1 MDAGNKD
8 GAHSPRKSKHENLF
22 RLMRLLRETQCEEE
36 VVKPVLDEL
45 EVMRLCRSL
54 GMMSSVNPKD
64 FDFDMLQAGEFDED
78 FIPFLR
84 NDLFGGVN
92 PGSVKLKGVFGKQ
105 DQVSAT
111 LVAMNACSAEAIAAL
126 AKSAEG
132 IYCVK
137 KIEGGGNEAGED
149 VAGLVVFSW
158 IQDELFGPEAVRDSP
173 AFVLRFL
180 TVLTPDIVCCTSE
193 SDLVQLKTA
202 MFEYERQQDEKL
214 SVYSVF
220 FRVEKQNDTKDKT
233 ECVRGSSVDVGDLLE
248 GSSSVCMLKGSY
260 PAIAVTRTMGSTVRS
275 DPFRRS
281 FASNAQASFA
291 AWLKAESQQ
300 YRIDLSGTIGRSPKL
315 CEGILREFG
324 MWPEEKM
331 KNAHSLHKKQQQE
344 KHATTLQRIEGEIA
358 QQRVLVDG
366 ASNALFELHTDTLPA
381 NAQALERYYTFLG
394 WVRSTKRSRKLDHKS
409 QLALDIPDRLQDI
422 QASLL
427 ELYTQNERVDLGKL
441 VDMCAASSKEAIA
454 QAVAKIRGSS
464 HAGEKGEMRSSF
476 SKIVAEPLSK
486 LRSKWYMA
494 VESSLAVAKASCHET
509 LKWEKRRS
517 NSDLDKTSR
526 LIVQNQF
533 DKLRKDLLSKNALLL
548 KLSATARK
556 GLISCEGT
564 REVLA
569 PATMFHEI
577 AKLKTNAKADN
588 DRVEV
593 EVLGQHLL
601 SPNEKHIAMFT
612 VKVRSA
618 VQIVIGGERMCVKLV
633 QFPRDGDGDVRRSS
647 LAKETVVHTLGKHAS
662 MCDYDARNRLL
673 VFLSEDSVGIYKFD
687 DAFKSLDRVKVVEL
701 GMCSTLT
708 AMPFADIFFLDN
720 SLYVTDSS
728 GLSQSIDIQ
737 SDQTSAVIE
746 AYKCRSSETNASRS
760 RLMGFAD
767 NLAVGV
773 VSVRPMGDGAFVGD
787 LSVISRDDSRQ
798 LPILPLA
805 KNFLSEQVSVQCI
818 DDTVFVLDP
827 VARQISAF
835 SILVSVRSGS
845 FRVRQDED
853 TKTSGAEEKNSVC
866 LRKQHWLYTFYHV
879 FEKFPV
885 IGLLDDGATTPVDI
899 PITCLIGA
907 DAGTAREDCHD
918 FFSLL
923 MCDLMALNKDLS
935 GLDLTKNLS
944 VQRACLCGTRTVK
957 PLNAFLQALITFLPI
972 QICRAEANALTVL
985 VDGLD
990 QPQDSVEMEL
1000 KTWRAPDIAESIR
1013 FGLLS
1018 PVLRA
1023 WEGRCVVITSM
1034 GKQSTGKSYFLNHFT
1049 GSSFAIA
1056 GNRCTIGAWM
1066 TLRIMQNVMFVV
1078 LDFEG
1083 LGSFERTDQEDVF
1096 LALLNASVS
1105 MFTVFRMDMRLDKEF
1120 DGLFTMF
1127 QKGVGL
1133 LKDDERLFQGMLYMS
1148 VKDINPDDGRGVIS
1162 EFHHK
1167 IKKLLTSNPDQNF
1180 VTEMYSG
1187 QVAVNCS
1194 PPFRS
1199 TGYHDS
1205 LLQARNL
1212 VEGLRNDPKRPKQ
1225 GFKNGHSFHDTI
1237 RLVLAKISI
1246 LDWTGVNEAS
1256 QELEM
1261 NDLLR
1266 KLPGVIRTGC
1276 LIPVDF
1282 HSKDASPPQYLKQSV
1297 LSQET
1302 DAALLLFEEI
1312 GRDHEDLVE
1321 SWSSLNRQISLDGIR
1336 DESID
1341 FGPSVCTDD
1350 DVDDAAV
1357 QLTLVALFQRY
1368 LEMIE
1373 KGEFER
1379 ICDDDYT
1386 NFGAMLSFLVCRRK
1400 AKAALWVKDCLGVE
1414 RFMDEWEKIEQTRL
1428 LPFEALFTRCI
1439 QRCKKCQLQCMRPS
1453 CHSIELAHD
1462 CGMNHVCRSFCDY
1475 CFRNYT
1481 PGSAMVQCSGKAGHE
1496 GKCNCGKGDH
1506 TCGALCSLVDAFN
1519 CGMICVSLAGHDG
1532 DHRCSVKKHTCGVEC
1547 NATNCAGKCVQNIE
1561 QEHTVHKCVDTCC
1574 TYACQMQDC
1583 RKRCA
1588 VDSHFHD
1595 RPDLAAL
1602 YALENGLT
1610 PLEYPRSVNGSIRHM
1625 CTSPHA
1631 CNALCESEGI
1641 CSKFV
1646 RVSTGRFKGKYDK
1659 FDFDL
1664 KRMVG
1669 VRNKCAITL
1678 KPGQTKHERDGH
1690 SCERLLPNGMK
1701 TIHWCE
1707 AKCVACAYYCEKP
1720 VGHDE
1725 MHSAAHG
1732 NMGNTHFITKEEVV
1746 EWDDR
1751 KYAAGEKGIAEMCSL
1766 YCSKAG
1772 RGHVHYLQCDKE
1784 NAQDCAY
1791 NGELDQRRHCRAERV
1806 QPRPDHEVDEI
1817 LHAKYWEE
1825 IGWEDPCPS
1834 AAERALFAKCP
1845 YMCVAREHKERGKS
1859 QSGCDLPAWH
1869 APATS
1874 TPFVELNG
1882 FTYISGHR
1890 FSCSHASTAGVLH
1903 HVFVLDCSGSMR
1915 GEPWNQLLKGVR
1927 EYLRSRI
1934 ASGATR
1940 DVVSVVTFGDKGA
1953 IAFERAKIENAVT
1966 RTVKFRGGGTN
1977 YAQGLRPASAIIS
1990 RTYEDKYTPVLIF
2003 FTDGRPGDGNKGLEL
2018 AKTIRHR
2025 YAYKGLRS
2033 FVVGYGRVS
2042 ELGVADLAAKLG
2054 GTVYEAMTGAD
2065 VGEAFRSI
2073 CLSLGARAGLICNNA

>member
-64 FDFDMLQAGEFDED
+64 FDFDVLQAGEFDED

-526 LIVQNQF
+526 QIVQNQF

-577 AKLKTNAKADN
+577 AKLTTNAKADN

-728 GLSQSIDIQ
+728 GLSQSIDI
-737 SDQTSAVIE
+737 
-746 AYKCRSSETNASRS
+746 
-760 RLMGFAD
+760 
-767 NLAVGV
+767 
-773 VSVRPMGDGAFVGD
+773 
-787 LSVISRDDSRQ
+787 
-798 LPILPLA
+798 
-805 KNFLSEQVSVQCI
+805 
-818 DDTVFVLDP
+818 
-827 VARQISAF
+827 
-835 SILVSVRSGS
+835 
-845 FRVRQDED
+845 
-853 TKTSGAEEKNSVC
+853 
-866 LRKQHWLYTFYHV
+866 
-879 FEKFPV
+879 
-885 IGLLDDGATTPVDI
+885 
-899 PITCLIGA
+899 
-907 DAGTAREDCHD
+907 
-918 FFSLL
+918 
-923 MCDLMALNKDLS
+923 
-935 GLDLTKNLS
+935 
-944 VQRACLCGTRTVK
+944 
-957 PLNAFLQALITFLPI
+957 
-972 QICRAEANALTVL
+972 
-985 VDGLD
+985 
-990 QPQDSVEMEL
+990 
-1000 KTWRAPDIAESIR
+1000 
-1013 FGLLS
+1013 
-1018 PVLRA
+1018 
-1023 WEGRCVVITSM
+1023 
-1034 GKQSTGKSYFLNHFT
+1034 
-1049 GSSFAIA
+1049 
-1056 GNRCTIGAWM
+1056 
-1066 TLRIMQNVMFVV
+1066 
-1078 LDFEG
+1078 
-1083 LGSFERTDQEDVF
+1083 
-1096 LALLNASVS
+1096 
-1105 MFTVFRMDMRLDKEF
+1105 
-1120 DGLFTMF
+1120 
-1127 QKGVGL
+1127 
-1133 LKDDERLFQGMLYMS
+1133 
-1148 VKDINPDDGRGVIS
+1148 
-1162 EFHHK
+1162 
-1167 IKKLLTSNPDQNF
+1167 
-1180 VTEMYSG
+1180 
-1187 QVAVNCS
+1187 
-1194 PPFRS
+1194 
-1199 TGYHDS
+1199 
-1205 LLQARNL
+1205 
-1212 VEGLRNDPKRPKQ
+1212 
-1225 GFKNGHSFHDTI
+1225 
-1237 RLVLAKISI
+1237 
-1246 LDWTGVNEAS
+1246 
-1256 QELEM
+1256 
-1261 NDLLR
+1261 
-1266 KLPGVIRTGC
+1266 
-1276 LIPVDF
+1276 
-1282 HSKDASPPQYLKQSV
+1282 
-1297 LSQET
+1297 
-1302 DAALLLFEEI
+1302 
-1312 GRDHEDLVE
+1312 
-1321 SWSSLNRQISLDGIR
+1321 
-1336 DESID
+1336 
-1341 FGPSVCTDD
+1341 
-1350 DVDDAAV
+1350 
-1357 QLTLVALFQRY
+1357 
-1368 LEMIE
+1368 
-1373 KGEFER
+1373 
-1379 ICDDDYT
+1379 
-1386 NFGAMLSFLVCRRK
+1386 
-1400 AKAALWVKDCLGVE
+1400 
-1414 RFMDEWEKIEQTRL
+1414 
-1428 LPFEALFTRCI
+1428 
-1439 QRCKKCQLQCMRPS
+1439 
-1453 CHSIELAHD
+1453 
-1462 CGMNHVCRSFCDY
+1462 
-1475 CFRNYT
+1475 
-1481 PGSAMVQCSGKAGHE
+1481 
-1496 GKCNCGKGDH
+1496 
-1506 TCGALCSLVDAFN
+1506 
-1519 CGMICVSLAGHDG
+1519 
-1532 DHRCSVKKHTCGVEC
+1532 
-1547 NATNCAGKCVQNIE
+1547 
-1561 QEHTVHKCVDTCC
+1561 
-1574 TYACQMQDC
+1574 
-1583 RKRCA
+1583 
-1588 VDSHFHD
+1588 
-1595 RPDLAAL
+1595 
-1602 YALENGLT
+1602 
-1610 PLEYPRSVNGSIRHM
+1610 
-1625 CTSPHA
+1625 
-1631 CNALCESEGI
+1631 
-1641 CSKFV
+1641 
-1646 RVSTGRFKGKYDK
+1646 
-1659 FDFDL
+1659 
-1664 KRMVG
+1664 
-1669 VRNKCAITL
+1669 
-1678 KPGQTKHERDGH
+1678 
-1690 SCERLLPNGMK
+1690 
-1701 TIHWCE
+1701 
-1707 AKCVACAYYCEKP
+1707 
-1720 VGHDE
+1720 
-1725 MHSAAHG
+1725 
-1732 NMGNTHFITKEEVV
+1732 
-1746 EWDDR
+1746 
-1751 KYAAGEKGIAEMCSL
+1751 
-1766 YCSKAG
+1766 
-1772 RGHVHYLQCDKE
+1772 
-1784 NAQDCAY
+1784 
-1791 NGELDQRRHCRAERV
+1791 
-1806 QPRPDHEVDEI
+1806 
-1817 LHAKYWEE
+1817 
-1825 IGWEDPCPS
+1825 
-1834 AAERALFAKCP
+1834 
-1845 YMCVAREHKERGKS
+1845 
-1859 QSGCDLPAWH
+1859 
-1869 APATS
+1869 
-1874 TPFVELNG
+1874 
-1882 FTYISGHR
+1882 
-1890 FSCSHASTAGVLH
+1890 
-1903 HVFVLDCSGSMR
+1903 
-1915 GEPWNQLLKGVR
+1915 
-1927 EYLRSRI
+1927 
-1934 ASGATR
+1934 
-1940 DVVSVVTFGDKGA
+1940 
-1953 IAFERAKIENAVT
+1953 
-1966 RTVKFRGGGTN
+1966 
-1977 YAQGLRPASAIIS
+1977 
-1990 RTYEDKYTPVLIF
+1990 
-2003 FTDGRPGDGNKGLEL
+2003 
-2018 AKTIRHR
+2018 
-2025 YAYKGLRS
+2025 
-2033 FVVGYGRVS
+2033 
-2042 ELGVADLAAKLG
+2042 
-2054 GTVYEAMTGAD
+2054 
-2065 VGEAFRSI
+2065 
-2073 CLSLGARAGLICNNA
+2073 